1 MLFPSHPSKDA
12 SDDPPERRVSQPTP
26 GKAARRRGR
35 RWNTFASVLVV
46 SLLAITSLL
55 LFRHYS
61 TTIVSTI
68 PTGKPIGAPVS
79 TPVLAHT
86 EVNGLETTLSITPG
100 PYFLSELLSVAIT
113 LTNQNQHSIMLGG
126 APALNTC
133 NGAFSVTI
141 TGGREP
147 HYDVPGNNFMMS
159 CPPGMSRLDV
169 NKSLSVHGYI
179 PLTRSSAVTITIE
192 ARVFTITQNQNG
204 TANTQGS
211 SSLDEHWPTIAI
223 TVAPQIPSDRLLSL
237 QAQGNNVIVNAPD
250 IVRPH
255 LVYFYTVNCLH
266 GSGTND
272 GWDPLKATV
281 LQEPS
286 CDDPIRHWIYAVSA
300 PGYAIAAISMGF

>member
-1 MLFPSHPSKDA
+1 MVFPPHKSKNA
-12 SDDPPERRVSQPTP
+12 SDDPSEHRVSQATA
-26 GKAARRRGR
+26 GKTAHRSVR

-61 TTIVSTI
+61 SAIVSTI

-79 TPVLAHT
+79 MPVLAHT

-100 PYFLSELLSVAIT
+100 PYFLSELLPVAIT
-113 LTNQNQHSIMLGG
+113 LTNHSQHSLMLGG

-133 NGAFSVTI
+133 NGAFSATI
-141 TGGREP
+141 TGGKEP
-147 HYDVPGNNFMMS
+147 HYDLPGNNFAMS
-159 CPPGMSRLDV
+159 CPGGMSELDM

-179 PLTRSSAVTITIE
+179 PLTRSSTVAITIE

-204 TANTQGS
+204 TINTQGS
-211 SSLDEHWPTIAI
+211 SPLDEHWPSIAI
-223 TVAPQIPSDRLLSL
+223 IVAPQIPSDRQLSL
-237 QAQGNNVIVNAPD
+237 QAQGNNVIVNAPGS
-250 IVRPH
+250 VRPH
-255 LVYFYTVNCLH
+255 LVYFYTVNCSH

-272 GWDPLKATV
+272 GWDPLKTTI
-281 LQEPS
+281 LQEPY
-286 CDDPIRHWIYAVSA
+286 CDDLIRQWIYAVSA